1 MTPMTENPLPFP
13 SIDIVGPE
21 RDNMNRIIHSH
32 AQEIPYSEGANR
44 WQQRIQE
51 ISLMGGDSSHQI
63 VIMPTNNL
71 SKELIC
77 SNEYPLVNKNPIG
90 IARINLFPDNEDLV
104 TIENE
109 VPGTKHLTIIGSP
122 TNYSDLF
129 HIMQVASHYKEILG
143 TEHVTLLA
151 PFLTTTRQDKNV
163 NSKTGSYE
171 PVSIN
176 VYTTIAVLS
185 TCVDSFMVAEPHSF
199 ATQTI
204 SARLG
209 RPLFPIT
216 PWKYL
221 MDKVLNKEI
230 CLDNMPIILTPENT
244 ISVRPDNGRNIASIR
259 ISNQYSLDH
268 VSFNKRRV
276 SPTEVELEL
285 SNEDQ
290 KKVAEKFCAVYDDEF
305 HTVRTLDQIATKL
318 GEYGALGVIAVGVHG
333 KFTGDWEKYI
343 NNKFIKKIFITDS
356 RQPIG
361 NIKPYIDSE
370 KIEIVSLKNLICQ
383 ILKADA
389 KGINFWTDPDFN
401 HMVLQTSCQNESC

>member
-1 MTPMTENPLPFP
+1 MTENQRFP
-13 SIDIVGPE
+13 HIDIVGPE
-21 RDNMNRIIHSH
+21 RDNMNRIVHSH
-32 AQEIPYSEGANR
+32 AQEIPYNEGANR

-51 ISLMGGDSSHQI
+51 IGLMGGDSSHQI
-63 VIMPTNNL
+63 VIMPTNDL

-77 SNEYPLVNKNPIG
+77 SNEYPLANKNPIG

-122 TNYSDLF
+122 INYSDLF

-163 NSKTGSYE
+163 NSKTGGYE

-185 TCVDSFMVAEPHSF
+185 TCVDSFMVTEPHSF

-204 SARLG
+204 AVRLG

-216 PWKYL
+216 PWRHL
-221 MDKVLNKEI
+221 MDTVLGKEI
-230 CLDNMPIILTPENT
+230 CVDGEHIILTPENT
-244 ISVRPDNGRNIASIR
+244 ISVRPDNGRNIAATR

-268 VSFNKRRV
+268 VSFNKKRI
-276 SPTEVELEL
+276 SPTEVKPELYD
-285 SNEDQ
+285 EDQ
-290 KKVAEKFCAVYDDEF
+290 KKVAGKYCVVYDDEF
-305 HTVRTLDQIATKL
+305 DTVRTLDQIATKL
-318 GEYGALGVIAVGVHG
+318 GEYGAHGVIAVGVHG
-333 KFTGDWEKYI
+333 KFTGEWERHA

-361 NIKPYIDSE
+361 DIKPYINSG
-370 KIEIVSLKNLICQ
+370 KIEIISLKNLICQ

-389 KGINFWTDPDFN
+389 KGINFWTNPDFS
-401 HMVLQTSCQNESC
+401 HMVLQTNGQNENC